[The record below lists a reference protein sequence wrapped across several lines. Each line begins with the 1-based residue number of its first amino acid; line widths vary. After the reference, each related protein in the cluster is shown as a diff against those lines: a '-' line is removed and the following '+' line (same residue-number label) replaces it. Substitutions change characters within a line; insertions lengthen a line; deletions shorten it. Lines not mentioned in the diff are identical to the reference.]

1 MNAVSCALLM
11 APTLVAASWPSLNSI
26 SVGMPRMPSLGIVTE
41 TNPTF
46 TGVAGPCDAMTV
58 IAKSDQTSGFAVAS
72 TALWQRALAQV
83 AAHAQAHGA
92 HLARTVVLVPYAQLM
107 PWAQRHWAL
116 QFPQGFAPRFETT
129 RNWARQLQVFEPS
142 ADDFAGDVA
151 RDTLT
156 ARALLDRVGQGAQR
170 EMLATPLQEAA
181 AQLAPAVA
189 AVPPAPPNPPLPAAT
204 DAEDEA
210 HRAAACVL
218 AHVRDGRVPVAL
230 AATDRALIRRVLA
243 HLDSS
248 GVLVRDESGWILSTT
263 RAASRVMAALQ
274 AAAWNASSNAVLDW
288 IKHTPALMS
297 GEVNRLEQ
305 WLRKGVVQHWSAAA
319 ARDLSAQPHLAR
331 TVATVEAW
339 RESLRAARPLAQW
352 LPALRAVLE
361 QAGQWQGLLAD
372 PAGMR
377 VLAALRLQDGQ
388 QAELDGWGDSAG
400 RRMALAEFTR
410 WAKDVLEAGR
420 YVAAQAADAPVVV
433 VPLPQLLA
441 RPFAAAVLPGCD
453 EKRLQAAPEPSGDW
467 SQAQREA
474 WGLPT
479 RQSLEAAQRAA
490 WAHALRTPVVDVLWR
505 TGDEGGEPR
514 PASAP
519 VLALQPDGARELVGT
534 LARID
539 GISSPGE
546 PTVLVIDYK
555 TESDSVTRQRIK
567 SGAEDT
573 QLAFYAA
580 LLSHDTLRAAYVNVG
595 ERGETQLHEQDEVV
609 HLRDVL
615 IEGIQHDMARI
626 AAGAPLPALGEGWP
640 PFLQTVAQGASLRA
654 DYEAVVARHGRS
666 QTHKALAAA
675 LAKRVEFD
683 LADEAGVGDAS
694 VPPFQL
700 ASPDLAALAEP
711 SVALQTDAALQRWRS
726 RASALGAEANKTPQ
740 KAADAIIDALG
751 CTDLNQRLDMLRKAM
766 FVAKEDRLSKNLEKF
781 PAAQEAEP
789 ELQRL
794 LTARRQH
801 EAWQHQQRMAR
812 LARCLIAQFVAVKQQ
827 HGWVDMNDVERTAV
841 VMLADPVL
849 SGWGQERLDAR
860 IRHLLVDEF
869 QDTNPLQWQAL
880 HAWLSGY
887 AGSGGGSAA
896 PSVFIVGDPKQSI
909 YRFRRAEPQV
919 FIAAQAFV
927 RDGLRGDLLSCDHT
941 RRNAQGVIAAVNAVM
956 GQAQAQNETTG
967 FRDHTTES
975 KHPGQLLRLP
985 AITDA
990 DEDSQGAGRN
1000 PLAWRD
1006 SLTEPRHE
1014 AEETQRMRECTQ
1026 AAAWVAAQIAAG
1038 TLPKEVL
1045 VLARQRQAVQAN
1057 LRALLAASLQHDG
1070 GRYLTPYAFVRA
1082 MKKGGVRAPGR
1093 ADAQAVRLLT
1103 VHGAKGLEADCVLL
1117 LDADTRPQKAETMGV
1132 LVDWPGEQAV
1142 PSAFVFLASES
1153 NPPPSAE
1160 AALAAEQQARSR
1172 EELNMLYVAMTRA
1185 KHCLA
1190 LSSVLPGNSAPGSWW
1205 NRLAPLVTEVDTG
1218 TAPALSAGAGATPDT
1233 FTIAALHPL
1242 PEALQSARTKPGAA
1256 AADPTSA
1263 TPVAMPGDAESTPL
1277 SRQGDAMHQLLEQA
1291 GVAGAPLADLRTHGW
1306 PAARIARLASDHDI
1320 APAAAE
1326 LAARMAQGILAGE
1339 GAWAWDP
1346 EQVQTAINEAPLHY
1360 QGQSLRIDRLVLRR
1374 ALSADDAVAG
1384 WWGLDYKSA
1393 AQPQR
1398 QQALVA
1404 QLQRYQ
1410 EAVQALMPGEAVHAA
1425 FLTGDGRLV
1434 RAGGGPTLAAVGHTL
1449 APAARDALAKPER
1462 PRPAPGPSDSAQGSL
1477 F

>member
-1 MNAVSCALLM
+1 
-11 APTLVAASWPSLNSI
+11 
-26 SVGMPRMPSLGIVTE
+26 
-41 TNPTF
+41 
-46 TGVAGPCDAMTV
+46 MTV
-58 IAKSDQTSGFAVAS
+58 SIPQP
-72 TALWQRALAQV
+72 
-83 AAHAQAHGA
+83 AQAAYEHNGRPVSREAFYAIACDPARSVAVEACAGA
-92 HLARTVVLVPYAQLM
+92 GKTWMLVSRML
-107 PWAQRHWAL
+107 
-116 QFPQGFAPRFETT
+116 
-129 RNWARQLQVFEPS
+129 
-142 ADDFAGDVA
+142 
-151 RDTLT
+151 
-156 ARALLDRVGQGAQR
+156 RALLDGCAPHEILAITFTKKAAGEMRQRLQEWLEQFSHKPLEELTAELIARGISPQGALEKR
-170 EMLATPLQEAA
+170 E
-181 AQLAPAVA
+181 
-189 AVPPAPPNPPLPAAT
+189 
-204 DAEDEA
+204 
-210 HRAAACVL
+210 
-218 AHVRDGRVPVAL
+218 
-230 AATDRALIRRVLA
+230 
-243 HLDSS
+243 
-248 GVLVRDESGWILSTT
+248 
-263 RAASRVMAALQ
+263 ALQ
-274 AAAWNASSNAVLDW
+274 NLYRQ
-288 IKHTPALMS
+288 L
-297 GEVNRLEQ
+297 
-305 WLRKGVVQHWSAAA
+305 
-319 ARDLSAQPHLAR
+319 
-331 TVATVEAW
+331 
-339 RESLRAARPLAQW
+339 
-352 LPALRAVLE
+352 
-361 QAGQWQGLLAD
+361 
-372 PAGMR
+372 
-377 VLAALRLQDGQ
+377 
-388 QAELDGWGDSAG
+388 
-400 RRMALAEFTR
+400 
-410 WAKDVLEAGR
+410 LEAGR
-420 YVAAQAADAPVVV
+420 PV
-433 VPLPQLLA
+433 QI
-441 RPFAAAVLPGCD
+441 
-453 EKRLQAAPEPSGDW
+453 
-467 SQAQREA
+467 
-474 WGLPT
+474 
-479 RQSLEAAQRAA
+479 
-490 WAHALRTPVVDVLWR
+490 RTFHSW
-505 TGDEGGEPR
+505 
-514 PASAP
+514 
-519 VLALQPDGARELVGT
+519 
-534 LARID
+534 
-539 GISSPGE
+539 
-546 PTVLVIDYK
+546 
-555 TESDSVTRQRIK
+555 
-567 SGAEDT
+567 
-573 QLAFYAA
+573 FAA
-580 LLSHDTLRAAYVNVG
+580 LLGT
-595 ERGETQLHEQDEVV
+595 
-609 HLRDVL
+609 
-615 IEGIQHDMARI
+615 
-626 AAGAPLPALGEGWP
+626 APLALLQQQGLPAHFELLEDDAEAVREVWP
-640 PFLQTVAQGASLRA
+640 PFLQTVAESASLRA

-683 LADEAGVGDAS
+683 LADEAGVVDAS

-700 ASPDLAALAEP
+700 AYPDLAALAEP

-849 SGWGQERLDAR
+849 SGWVQERLDAR

-1045 VLARQRQAVQAN
+1045 VLARKRDRLASMQDALRALHLPCVQPEKADLFDAPEVQDMVALLDVLVSPTHDLSLARALKSPLFSLGDDALVALAVLRRQPEHAGYSWFDLLLKSELLASDLKALGPVLIQYQDWVSGLPPHDALHAIYEHGDVLARFAAAAPVTQRQAVQAN

-1117 LDADTRPQKAETMGV
+1117 LDTDTRPQKAETMGV

-1384 WWGLDYKSA
+1384 WWVLDYKSA